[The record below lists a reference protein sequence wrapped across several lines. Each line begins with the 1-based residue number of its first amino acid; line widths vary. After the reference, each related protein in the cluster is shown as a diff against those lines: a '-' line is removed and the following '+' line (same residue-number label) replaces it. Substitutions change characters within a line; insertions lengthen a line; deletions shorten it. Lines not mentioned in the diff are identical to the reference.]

1 MSILFRTKANPMA
14 KGFKNQQ
21 RVKQTF
27 TVMLIRASHRYV
39 LVALILSLIILAYIN
54 ILKSN
59 QSLVIESPINSKI
72 LKIWSDKGYTLE
84 EDEALQKIISN
95 WEQQSGNKIK
105 LTFYTNDEL
114 PQKTQRALQAGNSPD
129 MVINSSAERELYPRL
144 AWEGKLADVSDV
156 IEPVKSIYSEGVLE
170 AVRLYN
176 NVDKKLSYYAVP
188 INQLTIHIFYWRDLL
203 EKIGRTQSDIPKKWD
218 AFWEFWK
225 QVQDDLRAQ
234 QKQNIYGLGFPFST
248 GSTDTYYLFEQI
260 LEAYDVQILDSN
272 GQLLLNDPKMHQG
285 IVESLEWYAKFFQQG
300 YVPPDAVN
308 WLNPDNNRSLLNRG
322 VVMTPNSSLSIP
334 AAVRQDPDTYRNKL
348 GILEFPNK
356 PNGKPMRHLVSVNEI
371 VLFAE
376 SKNQKVAK
384 DFLAYLIKPEII
396 GNYLKATGG
405 RYLPVMKSV
414 WKDPFWTNPADP
426 HLSTATQTLTKGL
439 TRPFYIVQNPA
450 YSLVLEENVWGKA
463 LNQIV
468 VNSISPEEAADMA
481 IERIKQIF
489 NEWQ

>member
-1 MSILFRTKANPMA
+1 MLFTTKASPIG
-14 KGFKNQQ
+14 KGFNNQQ
-21 RVKQTF
+21 RAKQIF
-27 TVMLIRASHRYV
+27 TEVLIRASHRYI
-39 LVALILSLIILAYIN
+39 LVALILSLIIIGCTN

-59 QSLVIESPINSKI
+59 QSSVTESPINSRV

-84 EDEALQKIISN
+84 EDEALQQIIRN

-114 PQKTQRALQAGNSPD
+114 PQKTQRALQAGNPPD
-129 MVINSSAERELYPRL
+129 IVISSSAERELYPRL
-144 AWEGKLADVSDV
+144 SWEGKLADISDV
-156 IEPVKSIYSEGVLE
+156 IEPVKSLYSEGVLE
-170 AVRLYN
+170 AVGLYN
-176 NVDKKLSYYAVP
+176 NVEKKQGYYAVP
-188 INQLTIHIFYWRDLL
+188 IDQLTIHVFYWRDLL
-203 EKIGRTQSDIPKKWD
+203 KQVGRTQSDIPKEWD

-260 LEAYDVQILDSN
+260 LEAYDVQILDSK
-272 GQLLLNDPKMHQG
+272 GQLLLNDPKVRQG
-285 IVESLEWYAKFFQQG
+285 IIESLEWYAKFYQQG

-322 VVMTPNSSLSIP
+322 VVMTPNTSLSIP
-334 AAVRQDPDTYRNKL
+334 AAVRQNPDIYRNKL

-356 PNGKPMRHLVSVNEI
+356 PNGKPMRYLVSVNEI
-371 VLFAE
+371 VLFAK

-384 DFLAYLIKPEII
+384 DFLAYLIKPETI

-405 RYLPVMKSV
+405 RYLPVMKPV

-463 LNQIV
+463 LNRIV
-468 VNSISPEEAADMA
+468 VNSISPEQAADTA

-489 NEWQ
+489 DEWQ

>member
-1 MSILFRTKANPMA
+1 MSMLFPTKASPMA

-21 RVKQTF
+21 TGKQTF
-27 TVMLIRASHRYV
+27 TVMAIKASHRYI
-39 LVALILSLIILAYIN
+39 LVGLILSLIIVVCIN
-54 ILKSN
+54 TLKSN
-59 QSLVIESPINSKI
+59 QSSVTEFPINSRV

-84 EDEALQKIISN
+84 EDEALEQIISN
-95 WEQQSGNKIK
+95 WEHQSGKKIK
-105 LTFYTNDEL
+105 LSFYANDEL
-114 PQKTQRALQAGNSPD
+114 PQKTQRALQAGNPPD
-129 MVINSSAERELYPRL
+129 IVISSSAERELYPRL

-156 IEPVKSIYSEGVLE
+156 IEPFKSLYSEGVLE

-176 NVDKKLSYYAVP
+176 NVDKKWSYYGVP

-203 EKIGRTQSDIPKKWD
+203 QQVGRTQSNIPKEWD

-225 QVQDDLRAQ
+225 QVQDELRAK
-234 QKQNIYGLGFPFST
+234 QKQNIYSLGFAFST

-260 LEAYDVQILDSN
+260 LEAYNVEILDSK
-272 GQLLLNDPKMHQG
+272 GQLLLNDPKVRQG
-285 IVESLEWYAKFFQQG
+285 IVDSLEWYAKFYQQG

-334 AAVRQDPDTYRNKL
+334 AAVRQQPDIYRHKL

-356 PNGKPMRHLVSVNEI
+356 PNGQPMRYLVSVNEI
-371 VLFAE
+371 VLFAK

-384 DFLAYLIKPEII
+384 DFLAYFIKPETI

-405 RYLPVMKSV
+405 RYLPIMKPV

-426 HLSTATQTLTKGL
+426 HLFTATQTLTKGQ

-450 YSLVLEENVWGKA
+450 YSLVLQENVWGNA
-463 LNQIV
+463 LNRIV
-468 VNSISPEEAADMA
+468 VNNISPEQAADMA
-481 IERIKQIF
+481 IERIEQIF
-489 NEWQ
+489 DEWR

>member
-1 MSILFRTKANPMA
+1 MSMLFRTKASLMT
-14 KGFKNQQ
+14 KGLKNQQ

-39 LVALILSLIILAYIN
+39 LLALILSLIILACIN
-54 ILKSN
+54 ILKSS
-59 QSLVIESPINSKI
+59 QSSVTESPINSKV

-129 MVINSSAERELYPRL
+129 LVINSSAERELYPRL

-176 NVDKKLSYYAVP
+176 NVDKKPSYYAVP

-203 EKIGRTQSDIPKKWD
+203 EKVGRTQSDIPKNWD

-260 LEAYDVQILDSN
+260 LEAYNVQILDSK
-272 GQLLLNDPKMHQG
+272 GQLLLNDPKVYQG
-285 IVESLEWYAKFFQQG
+285 IVKSLEWYAKFFQQG

-322 VVMTPNSSLSIP
+322 VVMTPNSSLSIS
-334 AAVRQDPDTYRNKL
+334 AAVRQDSDTYRHKL

-356 PNGKPMRHLVSVNEI
+356 PNGKPMRFLVSINEI

-405 RYLPVMKSV
+405 RYLPVMKPV

-426 HLSTATQTLTKGL
+426 HLSTATQTLTKD

-463 LNQIV
+463 LNRIV
-468 VNSISPEEAADMA
+468 VNSISPEEAADTA

-489 NEWQ
+489 DEWQ

>member
-1 MSILFRTKANPMA
+1 MN

-21 RVKQTF
+21 RVKQIF
-27 TVMLIRASHRYV
+27 TVVLIRVSHRYV
-39 LVALILSLIILAYIN
+39 LVALILSLIILGCTN

-59 QSLVIESPINSKI
+59 QSSVTESPINSRI

-84 EDEALQKIISN
+84 EDEALRQIISN

-105 LTFYTNDEL
+105 LSFYTNDEL
-114 PQKTQRALQAGNSPD
+114 PQKTQRALQAGNPPD
-129 MVINSSAERELYPRL
+129 IVISSSAERELYPRL
-144 AWEGKLADVSDV
+144 AWKGQLADISDV
-156 IEPVKSIYSEGVLE
+156 IEPVKSLYSEGVLE

-176 NVDKKLSYYAVP
+176 NVDKKRSYYAIP
-188 INQLTIHIFYWRDLL
+188 IDQLTIHVFYWRDLL
-203 EKIGRTQSDIPKKWD
+203 GQVGRTQSDIPKEWD

-225 QVQDDLRAQ
+225 QVQNDLRGQ
-234 QKQNIYGLGFPFST
+234 QKQNIYGLGFPFSS

-260 LEAYDVQILDSN
+260 LEAYNVQLLDSK
-272 GQLLLNDPKMHQG
+272 GQLLLNDPKVRQG
-285 IVESLEWYAKFFQQG
+285 IVDSLEWYAKFFREG

-334 AAVRQDPDTYRNKL
+334 AALRQDPDTYRNKL

-356 PNGKPMRHLVSVNEI
+356 PNGKPMRYLVSVNEI

-376 SKNQKVAK
+376 SKNQKLGK
-384 DFLAYLIKPEII
+384 DFLAYLIKPETI
-396 GNYLKATGG
+396 GNYLKTTGG
-405 RYLPVMKSV
+405 RYLPVMKAV

-426 HLSTATQTLTKGL
+426 HLSTATKTLTKGL

-450 YSLVLEENVWGKA
+450 YSLVLEENVWGNA
-463 LNQIV
+463 LNRIV
-468 VNSISPEEAADMA
+468 VNSISPEQAADTA

-489 NEWQ
+489 DEWR